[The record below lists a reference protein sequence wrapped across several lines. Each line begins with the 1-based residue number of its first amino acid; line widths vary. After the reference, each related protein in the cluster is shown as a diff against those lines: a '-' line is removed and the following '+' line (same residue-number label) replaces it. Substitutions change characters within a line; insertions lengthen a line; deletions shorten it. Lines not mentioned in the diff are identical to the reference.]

1 MTGWSPAGPVTPKLP
16 IKGWWATVQNN
27 SIDPYDWS
35 VRTNL
40 NFTSSV
46 GGNGR
51 WEVTVDPATNL
62 YTVYKNGAQVLTF
75 NYASQEGASWRH
87 CGAGVSRG
95 TFIDSGEWD
104 DLTMMDIV

>member
-1 MTGWSPAGPVTPKLP
+1 MTGGSPGSYTYAGIT
-16 IKGWWATVQNN
+16 
-27 SIDPYDWS
+27 YY
-35 VRTNL
+35 
-40 NFTSSV
+40 